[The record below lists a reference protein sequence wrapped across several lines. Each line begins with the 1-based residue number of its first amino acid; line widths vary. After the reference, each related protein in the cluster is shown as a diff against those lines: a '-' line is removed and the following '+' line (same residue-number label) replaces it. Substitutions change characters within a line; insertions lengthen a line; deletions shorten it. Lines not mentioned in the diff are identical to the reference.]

1 MKKSFIHHCSSQ
13 ALEHPFLQNGYQNYY
28 SNIQIRLVIKQFLN
42 TIAYMRRNRL
52 LGLLVICLLSLVT
65 QQSFAQTRTIS
76 GIVRDD
82 NNNPLQGATVT
93 IRHSSIATSTGSD
106 GSFSLSLP
114 SSASSLIVSSVG
126 FGTKEITIG
135 KEVFF
140 TIKLSTAMA
149 TTDTVVVIAYGQ
161 QKKASVTASISTISS
176 RELVQSPVANI
187 SNALAGRL
195 PGLIAIQ
202 STGKPGSDGADLY
215 VRGIGTYNGGT
226 APLVMVDGVIRDT
239 YNDIDPN
246 EVETISILKDASATA
261 VFGVRGANGV
271 ILITTKRG
279 KEGAPKVN
287 ATVQTAGTQFMR
299 LPDYVNSYQY
309 AMLRNEQVSEVFWQD
324 HANDPDVF
332 NQTDGWAKFVAK
344 RNTDMKPLH
353 SADDLK
359 YYQNAHTPTLAD
371 GSRNPYYDPYFH
383 PDQDWQSQIF
393 KNFASQSQVNINIT
407 GGTKGVKYFLSGGY
421 LNQGG
426 LFKTDYMPFSEEMDY
441 TKSRYNWRGNF
452 DFDVNKDFK
461 IALDIGT
468 QFVQISGMNND
479 GYNYEKNLMW
489 TNPMASP
496 GYIDGKFAFKEN
508 QTAEQFN
515 PLYSLAMRNQY
526 NINNNST
533 LNSAIRLTH
542 RLDFITKG
550 LSVNVRGSYD
560 SYFSSTSGGQS
571 FPVSWSL
578 RPNPNGDKLD
588 PIWVRNNN
596 ESPSQRWANWYSG
609 KWRKLYT
616 ELALNY
622 NRSFGDHT
630 VSALAM
636 GNLEKKHHPDLQYH
650 LPHAY
655 QGLVGRVTYGY
666 KEKYLGEFNIGY
678 NGSENFP
685 EEKRFDAFP
694 AFSAGWVASKE
705 SFWPENDYVT
715 FLKFRGSLGWVGND
729 AIGGARYLYLP
740 DVWGYSGGDMGGY
753 YFGINGSN
761 RTRIGGAYEST
772 LGNPNVTWEKSQKM
786 NIGFEAKLFNNKL
799 SVTYDHFNEHRK
811 DILTYR
817 GTIPGIVAA
826 SLPAY
831 NLGKVDN
838 WGNELELIYNDR
850 ITNDFNYWVKAN
862 VANNQNKTIYR
873 DEAIVKGLEYQ
884 AQTGKPIGQ
893 GSYLQDDGLYTSW
906 SQLYDIDKDNNPILS
921 QPVLAKDQNGNSYKN
936 AAGQPV
942 YERDLSLG
950 NKVLQPGDIKVRDVN
965 FDGVIDNK
973 DYVRSGNTKLPRVA
987 YGMSFGFNYKG
998 FDFSVLFQGAAG
1010 VAADPMPA
1018 TNLHFNGTTEALF
1031 EVDWNR
1037 FTPERY
1043 AAGETIDFPIAAYNR
1058 SAYMNTYFHLNT
1070 SYLRLKNCEIGYTFK
1085 PTLITKLGIGSVR
1098 AYANGYNLY
1107 TWSQNSIWGDP
1118 ENMGFMGY
1126 PLTRS
1131 FNAGVKVSF

>member
-1 MKKSFIHHCSSQ
+1 
-13 ALEHPFLQNGYQNYY
+13 
-28 SNIQIRLVIKQFLN
+28 
-42 TIAYMRRNRL
+42 MRKRHL
-52 LGLLVICLLSLVT
+52 LGLLLICLLSLVA
-65 QQSFAQTRTIS
+65 QQGSAQTKTIS
-76 GIVRDD
+76 GIVKDEND
-82 NNNPLQGATVT
+82 NPLIGASVTVKNST
-93 IRHSSIATSTGSD
+93 VATSTNSN
-106 GSFSLSLP
+106 GSFSISVP
-114 SSASSLIVSSVG
+114 ASATRLIVSSVG
-126 FGTKEITIG
+126 FGTKEVTIG
-135 KEVFF
+135 KEIFF
-140 TIKLSTAMA
+140 TIKLSTATV
-149 TTDTVVVIAYGQ
+149 TTDTVVVVAYGQ

-187 SNALAGRL
+187 SNGLAGRL

-202 STGKPGSDGADLY
+202 NTGKPGSDGADIY
-215 VRGIGTYNGGT
+215 IRGVSTYNGGT

-279 KEGAPKVN
+279 KEGTPKVS
-287 ATVQTAGTQFMR
+287 ATAQTAVTQFIR
-299 LPDYVNSYQY
+299 LPEYVNSYQY
-309 AMLRNEQVSEVFWQD
+309 AILRNEQVAQVYWQD
-324 HANDPDVF
+324 HAMDADVF
-332 NQTDGWAKFVAK
+332 NQADGWAKFVAK
-344 RNTDMKPLH
+344 RNSNMAPQYT
-353 SADDLK
+353 AEDLK
-359 YYQNAHTPTLAD
+359 YFQNAHTPKSAD
-371 GSRNPYYDPYFH
+371 GSANPYYDPYFH

-393 KNFASQSQVNINIT
+393 KSLARQSQVNINIT

-421 LNQGG
+421 LSQRG
-426 LFKTDYMPFSEEMDY
+426 LFKTDYLPFSDEMDY
-441 TKSRYNWRGNF
+441 AKTRYNWRGNF
-452 DFDVNKDFK
+452 DFDVTKDFK
-461 IALDIGT
+461 IALDLGT

-496 GYIDGKFAFKEN
+496 GYIDGKFAFID
-508 QTAEQFN
+508 QSAAIQGQGTAEQFN
-515 PLYSLAMRNQY
+515 PLYSLALRNQY
-526 NINNNST
+526 NLNNNST
-533 LNSAIRLTH
+533 LFSAIRLTH
-542 RLDFITKG
+542 KLDFITKG
-550 LSVNVRGSYD
+550 LSVNLRGSYD

-578 RPNPNGDKLD
+578 RKNPNGDKLD

-596 ESPSQRWANWYSG
+596 ESPSQRWDNWYSD

-616 ELALNY
+616 EFALNY
-622 NRSFGDHT
+622 NRSFGDHA

-636 GNLEKKHHPDLQYH
+636 GNLEKKYDPDLSPK

-655 QGLVGRVTYGY
+655 EGLVGRVTYAY
-666 KEKYLGEFNIGY
+666 KEKYLGEFNVGY

-685 EEKRFDAFP
+685 EAKRFDAFP

-705 SFWPENDYVT
+705 SFWPQNDYVT
-715 FLKFRGSLGWVGND
+715 FLKIRGSLGWVGND
-729 AIGGARYLYLP
+729 VVGGARYLYLP
-740 DVWGYSGGDMGGY
+740 DVWGYGSGDMSGY

-761 RTRIGGAYEST
+761 RNRVNGAYENT

-799 SVTYDHFNEHRK
+799 SITYDHFNEHRK
-811 DILTYR
+811 DILSYR
-817 GTIPGIVAA
+817 GTIPAIVAA

-838 WGNELELIYNDR
+838 WGNELEVNYNGR
-850 ITNDFNYWVKAN
+850 VSKYFSYWVKAN
-862 VANNQNKTIYR
+862 GANNQNKIIFQ

-884 AQTGKPIGQ
+884 SRTGRPISQ

-906 SQLYDIDKDNNPILS
+906 GQLYAIDKDNNPILS

-936 AAGQPV
+936 ASGQPV

-950 NKVLQPGDIKVRDVN
+950 SKVLQPGDIKIKDVN

-973 DYVRSGNTKLPRVA
+973 DYVRSGYTKLPRFT
-987 YGMSFGFNYKG
+987 YGMSLGFTYKG
-998 FDFSVLFQGAAG
+998 FDFSVLFQGATG
-1010 VAADPMPA
+1010 VAADPMPS

-1043 AAGETIDFPIAAYNR
+1043 AAGETINFPIAAYNR
-1058 SAYMNTYFHLNT
+1058 PAYVNTYFHLNT
-1070 SYLRLKNCEIGYTFK
+1070 SYLRVKNCEVGYTFK
-1085 PTLITKLGIGSVR
+1085 PRGMTKLGIGSVR
-1098 AYANGYNLY
+1098 AYVNGYNLY

-1131 FNAGVKVSF
+1131 YNAGFKVVF

>member
-1 MKKSFIHHCSSQ
+1 
-13 ALEHPFLQNGYQNYY
+13 
-28 SNIQIRLVIKQFLN
+28 
-42 TIAYMRRNRL
+42 MRKRHL
-52 LGLLVICLLSLVT
+52 LGLLLICLLSLVA
-65 QQSFAQTRTIS
+65 QQGSAQTKTIS
-76 GIVRDD
+76 GIVKDEND
-82 NNNPLQGATVT
+82 NPLIGASVTVKNST
-93 IRHSSIATSTGSD
+93 VATSTNSN
-106 GSFSLSLP
+106 GSFSISVP
-114 SSASSLIVSSVG
+114 ASATRLIVSSVG
-126 FGTKEITIG
+126 FGTKEVTIG
-135 KEVFF
+135 KEIFF
-140 TIKLSTAMA
+140 TIKLSTATV
-149 TTDTVVVIAYGQ
+149 TTDTVVVVAYGQ

-187 SNALAGRL
+187 SNGLAGRL

-202 STGKPGSDGADLY
+202 NTGKPGSDGADIY
-215 VRGIGTYNGGT
+215 IRGVSTYNGGT

-279 KEGAPKVN
+279 KEGTPKVS
-287 ATVQTAGTQFMR
+287 ATAQTAVTQFIR
-299 LPDYVNSYQY
+299 LPEYVNSYQY
-309 AMLRNEQVSEVFWQD
+309 AILRNEQVAQVYWQD
-324 HANDPDVF
+324 HAMDADVF
-332 NQTDGWAKFVAK
+332 NQADGWAKFVAK
-344 RNTDMKPLH
+344 RNSNMAPQYT
-353 SADDLK
+353 AEDLK
-359 YYQNAHTPTLAD
+359 YFQNAHTPKSAD
-371 GSRNPYYDPYFH
+371 GSANPYYDPYFH

-393 KNFASQSQVNINIT
+393 KSLARQSQVNINIT

-421 LNQGG
+421 LSQRG
-426 LFKTDYMPFSEEMDY
+426 LFKTDYLPFSDEMDY
-441 TKSRYNWRGNF
+441 AKTRYNWRGNF
-452 DFDVNKDFK
+452 DFDVTKDFK
-461 IALDIGT
+461 IALDLGT

-496 GYIDGKFAFKEN
+496 GYIDGKFAFID
-508 QTAEQFN
+508 QSGAIQGQGTAEQFN
-515 PLYSLAMRNQY
+515 PLYSLALRNQY
-526 NINNNST
+526 NLNNNST
-533 LNSAIRLTH
+533 LFSAIRLTH
-542 RLDFITKG
+542 KLDFITRG
-550 LSVNVRGSYD
+550 LSVNLRGSYD

-578 RPNPNGDKLD
+578 RKNPNGDKLD

-596 ESPSQRWANWYSG
+596 ESPSQRWDNWYSD

-616 ELALNY
+616 EFALNY
-622 NRSFGDHT
+622 NRSFGDHA

-636 GNLEKKHHPDLQYH
+636 GNLEKKYDPDLSPK

-655 QGLVGRVTYGY
+655 EGLVGRVTYAY
-666 KEKYLGEFNIGY
+666 KEKYLGEFNVGY

-685 EEKRFDAFP
+685 EAKRFDAFP

-705 SFWPENDYVT
+705 SFWPQNDYVT
-715 FLKFRGSLGWVGND
+715 FLKIRGSLGWVGND
-729 AIGGARYLYLP
+729 IVGGARYLYLP
-740 DVWGYSGGDMGGY
+740 DVWGYGSGDMSGY

-761 RTRIGGAYEST
+761 RNRVNGAYENT
-772 LGNPNVTWEKSQKM
+772 LGNPDVTWEKSQKM
-786 NIGFEAKLFNNKL
+786 NIGFEARFFSSKL
-799 SVTYDHFNEHRK
+799 SITYDHFNEHRK
-811 DILTYR
+811 DILSYR
-817 GTIPGIVAA
+817 GTIPAIVAA

-838 WGNELELIYNDR
+838 WGNELEVNYNGR
-850 ITNDFNYWVKAN
+850 ISKYFNYWVKAN
-862 VANNQNKTIYR
+862 GANNQNKIIYQ
-873 DEAIVKGLEYQ
+873 DEAIVRGLEYQ
-884 AQTGKPIGQ
+884 SRTGRPISQ

-906 SQLYDIDKDNNPILS
+906 SQLYAIDKDNNPILS

-936 AAGQPV
+936 ALGQPV

-950 NKVLQPGDIKVRDVN
+950 SKVLQPGDIKIKDVN

-973 DYVRSGNTKLPRVA
+973 DYVRSGYTKLPRFT
-987 YGMSFGFNYKG
+987 YGMSFGFTYKG
-998 FDFSVLFQGAAG
+998 FDFSVLFQGATG
-1010 VAADPMPA
+1010 VAADPMPS

-1043 AAGETIDFPIAAYNR
+1043 AAGETINFPIAAYNR
-1058 SAYMNTYFHLNT
+1058 PAYVNTYFHLNT
-1070 SYLRLKNCEIGYTFK
+1070 SYLRVKNCEVGYTFK
-1085 PTLITKLGIGSVR
+1085 PMAITKLGIGSVR
-1098 AYANGYNLY
+1098 AYVNGYNLY

-1131 FNAGVKVSF
+1131 YNAGFKVVF

>member
-1 MKKSFIHHCSSQ
+1 
-13 ALEHPFLQNGYQNYY
+13 
-28 SNIQIRLVIKQFLN
+28 
-42 TIAYMRRNRL
+42 MRRNRL

-93 IRHSSIATSTGSD
+93 VRRSSVATSTGSD

-114 SSASSLIVSSVG
+114 SSATSLIVSSVG
-126 FGTKEITIG
+126 FGTKEVTIG

-140 TIKLSTAMA
+140 TIQLSTTMA

-176 RELVQSPVANI
+176 RELIQSPVANI
-187 SNALAGRL
+187 SNGLAGRL

-202 STGKPGSDGADLY
+202 STGKPGSDGSELY
-215 VRGIGTYNGGT
+215 VRGIGTYAGGT
-226 APLVMVDGVIRDT
+226 SPLVMVDGVVRDT

-279 KEGAPKVN
+279 REGAPKVN

-299 LPDYVNSYQY
+299 MPDYVNAYQY
-309 AMLRNEQVSEVFWQD
+309 ATLRNEQVSQVYWQD
-324 HANDPDVF
+324 HARDADVF
-332 NQTDGWAKFVAK
+332 NQPDGWAKFIAK
-344 RNTDMKPLH
+344 RNTGMTPQYT
-353 SADDLK
+353 AEDLK
-359 YYQNAHTPTLAD
+359 YFQNAHTPKLAD
-371 GSRNPYYDPYFH
+371 GSVNPYYDPYFH

-426 LFKTDYMPFSEEMDY
+426 LFKTDYMPFSDEMDY

-461 IALDIGT
+461 IALDLGT

-508 QTAEQFN
+508 QGAEQFN
-515 PLYSLAMRNQY
+515 PLYSLAMRNNY
-526 NINNNST
+526 NLNNNST

-542 RLDFITKG
+542 KLDFITKG

-571 FPVSWSL
+571 FPVSWTV

-596 ESPSQRWANWYSG
+596 ESPSQRWNNWYSG
-609 KWRKLYT
+609 KWRKLYA
-616 ELALNY
+616 EFALNY

-630 VSALAM
+630 VSGLAM
-636 GNLEKKHHPDLQYH
+636 GNLEKKHSPDLQYH

-655 QGLVGRVTYGY
+655 QGLVGRVTYRY

-685 EEKRFDAFP
+685 EEKRFAAFP

-705 SFWPENDYVT
+705 SFFPENDYVT

-729 AIGGARYLYLP
+729 NIGGDRYLYLP

-753 YFGINGSN
+753 YCGLNGSN
-761 RTRIGGAYEST
+761 RNRVSGAYEST

-786 NIGFEAKLFNNKL
+786 NVGFEARLFNNKL

-811 DILTYR
+811 GILSKR
-817 GTIPGIVAA
+817 GTVPGIVAA

-838 WGNELELIYNDR
+838 WGNELELIYNER
-850 ITNDFNYWVKAN
+850 ISNDFNYWVKAN
-862 VANNQNKTIYR
+862 ASDNKNKIIYR

-884 AQTGKPIGQ
+884 SETGRPISQ
-893 GSYLQDDGLYTSW
+893 GLYLQDDGLYSSW

-950 NKVLQPGDIKVRDVN
+950 NKVLQPGDIKIKDVN
-965 FDGVIDNK
+965 YDGVIDNK
-973 DYVRSGNTKLPRVA
+973 DNVRSGYTKLPRFT
-987 YGMSFGFNYKG
+987 YGMSLGFNYKG
-998 FDFSVLFQGAAG
+998 FDFSALFQGAAG
-1010 VAADPMPA
+1010 VEADPMPA

-1043 AAGETIDFPIAAYNR
+1043 AGGETINFPIAAYNR